1 MLSTRAF
8 SSSGAAGKYYT
19 HSDYYGSEAKGTWLG
34 DGAKELGLT
43 GEFNAKDN
51 PSFNNLLKGILPNG
65 QILGKKTKA
74 GIEHTPGVDLTFS
87 VPKSF
92 SIQML
97 VLSEKQERQAMEV
110 ALTKAVNTTLK
121 YIEEKG
127 YAVARKGAGGHIK
140 EKIHKLSFATFL
152 HTTNRNLE
160 PQAHVHCFLTNSAK
174 CEDGNFRSLTFEN
187 ILKNNKFLGQVFRN
201 ELALETKKIGYDIT
215 PTVLSDGSSAFELSK
230 IDNKLIQAFSTRRQE
245 IEELCK
251 LYGVKT
257 KEGRDNIV
265 INSRKAK
272 KLVNQDELNSAWRTL
287 EQKVSN
293 EVANQAVNDQQQNNS
308 NLFKQAWDFLIS
320 KLNPKLDNPYKEL
333 TLEELVK
340 LCVEDATH
348 KTSVVS
354 FEDLLKKSLKFSI
367 GNYSVSD
374 LEQEF
379 KKLEAKGIILGNNG
393 LYTTKALVTKEK
405 EILKYATEAIGAS
418 KEIVKQE
425 YLSAHIEKYERMH
438 SFKMNEQQRNTIG
451 HILTSKDKIITI
463 EGLPG
468 VGKST
473 VLDSV
478 RSISGQ
484 KILKFEGL
492 APTGS
497 AAKTLKESA
506 NLDISTTIH
515 CFLGQYQGYLE
526 GRGTKRSLQVQRKI
540 FKNVVIFV
548 DECSL
553 IPTHIMHKL
562 LTLQKKFDYRL
573 VLTGDTKQLGAVEAG
588 KPFEQ
593 ILKIIKPAVMNKIVR
608 QKSTQHKQAVIAASQ
623 GNIDKTFAI
632 HKENIK
638 ELPMLPALAKEAASL
653 YVKKDPTQREQTLLI
668 APTRNLRD
676 QINLNIK
683 NELKLPG
690 EKLEF
695 SALRQRDMT
704 IADYQF
710 APSFQQ
716 EIDILRFHRPYKKL
730 GIVKDEY
737 LTVKK
742 VNHISNSLILK
753 KENGKEVLFQ
763 LRKEVDYKSK
773 FEVFNKLG
781 LDLQQGLKIIFTKN
795 NQTLGL
801 INSETAIIKSINK
814 NTATLQFEN
823 KMIKDIPMSQLK
835 HVDYGYC
842 VTVHTSQGKTFNNTI
857 AAIGKNI
864 FLNNQQSWLV
874 SLSRHR
880 AELSILSEGMSS
892 LKTYLHYNTGKE
904 MSALELV
911 SKTELKTTA
920 QVEKNTQ
927 VNKSQ
932 IINSI

>member
-8 SSSGAAGKYYT
+8 SSSGAAGKYYA
-19 HSDYYGSEAKGTWLG
+19 HADYYGSEAKGIWAG
-34 DGAKELGLT
+34 IGAQELGLT
-43 GEFNAKDN
+43 GEFNAKADPN
-51 PSFNNLLKGILPNG
+51 FNNMLKGILPNG
-65 QILGKKTKA
+65 QILGKKTKD
-74 GIEHTPGVDLTFS
+74 GMMHNPGVDLTFS
-87 VPKSF
+87 APKSF

-97 VLSEKQERQAMEV
+97 VLSSTEERQTMEA

-140 EKIHKLSFATFL
+140 EKIHKLTFATFL

-160 PQAHVHCFLTNSAK
+160 PQAHVHCFLANSAK
-174 CEDGNFRSLTFEN
+174 CEDGKFRSLAFEN

-201 ELALETKKIGYDIT
+201 ELALETQKIGYDIT

-251 LYGVKT
+251 LYGVNT

-265 INSRKAK
+265 INSRKSKRLAS
-272 KLVNQDELNSAWRTL
+272 QEELKNAWGSL
-287 EQKVSN
+287 EQKV
-293 EVANQAVNDQQQNNS
+293 NQEIVDNQTPVPS
-308 NLFKQAWDFLIS
+308 SSLFKQAWEFLTS
-320 KLNPKLDNPYKEL
+320 KLSYKTKTEL
-333 TLEELVK
+333 NLKNLAT
-340 LCVEDATH
+340 LCVEDVTH
-348 KTSVVS
+348 RQSVIPL
-354 FEDLLKKSLKFSI
+354 EDLLKKTLKFSI
-367 GNYSVSD
+367 GKYGIHEV
-374 LEQEF
+374 EQECR
-379 KKLEAKGIILGNNG
+379 KLETKGVIIGNNG
-393 LYTTKALVTKEK
+393 LYTSKSLLTQEK
-405 EILKYATEAIGAS
+405 QILEIAKEAIGIS
-418 KEIVKQE
+418 KPIIKDEHFV
-425 YLSAHIEKYERMH
+425 AHLEKFEQQQ
-438 SFKMNEQQRNTIG
+438 SNLKMNDQQKKVLQ
-451 HILTSKDKIITI
+451 HILTSTDKIITV

-473 VLDSV
+473 VLDAV

-492 APTGS
+492 APTAS

-506 NLDISTTIH
+506 NLEASTTIH
-515 CFLGQYQGYLE
+515 RFLGQNSGYLE
-526 GRGTKRSLQVQRKI
+526 GRGTKQSLQEQRKI
-540 FKNVVIFV
+540 FKDVVIFV

-573 VLTGDTKQLGAVEAG
+573 VLTGDTKQLSSVEAG

-593 ILKIIKPAVMNKIVR
+593 ILKIIKPIIMNLIVR
-608 QKSTQHKQAVIAASQ
+608 QKSHQHKQAVIAASQ
-623 GNIDKTFAI
+623 GKIEKTFAI

-638 ELPMLPALAKEAASL
+638 ELAMLPKLAKEAANL
-653 YVKKDPTQREQTLLI
+653 YVKKSPDQREQTLLI

-676 QINLNIK
+676 QINLDIK
-683 NELKLPG
+683 DKLNLPG
-690 EKLEF
+690 EKIQF

-710 APSFQQ
+710 APSFK
-716 EIDILRFHRPYKKL
+716 EKSDILRFHRPYKKL
-730 GIVKDEY
+730 GIEKDEY
-737 LTVKK
+737 LTVEK
-742 VNHISNSLILK
+742 VNHLSNSLSLK

-781 LDLQQGLKIIFTKN
+781 LELQQGLKIIFTKN
-795 NQTLGL
+795 NNDLGL

-814 NTATLQFEN
+814 DTATLQFEN

-835 HVDYGYC
+835 HIDYGYC
-842 VTVHTSQGKTFNNTI
+842 VTVHTSQGKTFDNTI

-864 FLNNQQSWLV
+864 SLNNQQSWLV

-880 AELSILSEGMSS
+880 VELSILAEDMKS
-892 LKTYLHYNTGKE
+892 LKTYLSKNTGKE

-920 QVEKNTQ
+920 QVEKICKAT
-927 VNKSQ
+927 KLQ
-932 IINSI
+932 IVGSI

>member
-8 SSSGAAGKYYT
+8 SSSGAAGKYYA
-19 HSDYYGSEAKGTWLG
+19 HADYYGSEAKGVWAG
-34 DGAKELGLT
+34 DGAQELGLT
-43 GEFNAKDN
+43 GEFNAKAN
-51 PSFNNLLKGILPNG
+51 SAFNNMLKGILPNG
-65 QILGKKTKA
+65 QILGKKTKD
-74 GIEHTPGVDLTFS
+74 GMMHNPGVDLTFS
-87 VPKSF
+87 APKSF

-97 VLSEKQERQAMEV
+97 VLSSTEERQAMEA

-140 EKIHKLSFATFL
+140 EKIHKLTFATFL

-160 PQAHVHCFLTNSAK
+160 PQAHVHCFLANSAK
-174 CEDGNFRSLTFEN
+174 CEDGKFRSLAFEN

-201 ELALETKKIGYDIT
+201 ELALETQKIGYDIT

-251 LYGVKT
+251 LYGVNT

-265 INSRKAK
+265 INSRKSKRLAS
-272 KLVNQDELNSAWRTL
+272 QEELKNAWGSL
-287 EQKVSN
+287 EQKV
-293 EVANQAVNDQQQNNS
+293 NQEIVDNQTPVPS
-308 NLFKQAWDFLIS
+308 SSLFKQAWEFLTS
-320 KLNPKLDNPYKEL
+320 KLSYKTKTTEL
-333 TLEELVK
+333 NLRDLAT
-340 LCVEDATH
+340 LCVEDVTH
-348 KTSVVS
+348 RQSVVPL
-354 FEDLLKKSLKFSI
+354 EDLLKKTLKFSI
-367 GNYSVSD
+367 GKYGIHEV
-374 LEQEF
+374 EQECR
-379 KKLEAKGIILGNNG
+379 KLEATGVIISNNG
-393 LYTTKALVTKEK
+393 LYTSKSLLNQEQQIL
-405 EILKYATEAIGAS
+405 EIAKEAIGVS
-418 KEIVKQE
+418 KQIIKDEHFA
-425 YLSAHIEKYERMH
+425 AHLTKFEQQQ
-438 SFKMNEQQRNTIG
+438 SNLKMNDQQKKVLK
-451 HILTSKDKIITI
+451 HILTSTDKIITV

-473 VLDSV
+473 VLDAV

-492 APTGS
+492 APTAS

-506 NLDISTTIH
+506 NLDASTTIH
-515 CFLGQYQGYLE
+515 RFLGQYQGYLE
-526 GRGTKRSLQVQRKI
+526 GRGTKQSLQEQKKI
-540 FKNVVIFV
+540 FKDVVIFV

-553 IPTHIMHKL
+553 IPTNIMHKL

-588 KPFEQ
+588 NPFEQ
-593 ILKIIKPAVMNKIVR
+593 ILKIIKPAVMNQIVR
-608 QKSTQHKQAVIAASQ
+608 QKNAKHKEAVIAASQ
-623 GNIDKTFAI
+623 GKIEKTFAI

-638 ELPMLPALAKEAASL
+638 ELAMLPKLAEEAANL
-653 YVKKDPTQREQTLLI
+653 YIKKTPDQREQTLLI

-676 QINLNIK
+676 QINLDIK
-683 NELKLPG
+683 DKLQLPG
-690 EKLEF
+690 EKIEF
-695 SALRQRDMT
+695 TALRQRDMT

-710 APSFQQ
+710 APSFKQ
-716 EIDILRFHRPYKKL
+716 EVDILRFHRPYKNL
-730 GIVKDEY
+730 GIEKDEY
-737 LTVKK
+737 LTVEK
-742 VNHISNSLILK
+742 VNHISNSLTLK

-781 LDLQQGLKIIFTKN
+781 LELQQGLKIIFTKN
-795 NQTLGL
+795 NNDLGL

-814 NTATLQFEN
+814 DTATLRFEN
-823 KMIKDIPMSQLK
+823 QMTRDAPMSQLK
-835 HVDYGYC
+835 HIDYGYC
-842 VTVHTSQGKTFNNTI
+842 VTVHTSQGKTFDNTI

-864 FLNNQQSWLV
+864 SLNNQQSWLV

-880 AELSILSEGMSS
+880 VELSILAEDMKS
-892 LKTYLHYNTGKE
+892 LKTYLSHNTGKE

-927 VNKSQ
+927 VNKLQ